1 METLKLPG
9 GLYFAI
15 IMDYYGGTQSAFN
28 IALHACLYLAI
39 IMDLYGWPKTAINIA
54 LPGDL

>member
-1 METLKLPG
+1 MDPYGDTKAALTIALPG

-28 IALHACLYLAI
+28 IALHACL
-39 IMDLYGWPKTAINIA
+39 
-54 LPGDL
+54 